1 VSEAEDAARTV
12 ARAFARSAIYYR
24 KTALIAGFIALGA
37 CISGVVLE
45 ATPSRVVVLAFAIL
59 FAIFTY
65 RSMRAM
71 RRYLDPKHSP
81 VLDALAMSPVNIV
94 EVAIL
99 KRGSDKRVEITA
111 RSGETLVLRPAI
123 DDEDGAEA
131 LAKAFITVQNAA
143 AAALKNQQT

>member
-1 VSEAEDAARTV
+1 MSEAEDAARTV

-81 VLDALAMSPVNIV
+81 VLDALAMSPVRHHRRAMNPRPSTPRICRRLMRPPSTRP
-94 EVAIL
+94 IS
-99 KRGSDKRVEITA
+99 RQMMHPQRRHHRMISP
-111 RSGETLVLRPAI
+111 LVW
-123 DDEDGAEA
+123 
-131 LAKAFITVQNAA
+131 T
-143 AAALKNQQT
+143 